1 MQIKKLTTTDDDYIH
16 ELNPS
21 NPLGH
26 HGNVAKAYAA
36 LLHSIYSSNTSFSP
50 TQFKA
55 TIGKYGVN
63 FSGYQQQDSQ
73 EFLLFLLDGL
83 QEDLN
88 RVKKKPYIEKPDST
102 DEMVHN
108 TAALK
113 AFADQNWD
121 IYKAR
126 NDSVIT
132 DLFAG
137 MYKSTVTCPV
147 CDKVSIIFDPF
158 NTLTLQ
164 LPIENNWS
172 KEVYFFPLQDRPI
185 RVDVDI
191 DKNASMR
198 GLKEFVA
205 KRVGCAPER
214 MIIAESYKSKFYR
227 MFDDVTVLSEANI
240 QSADIICLYEVESV
254 PTNYDPRKQ
263 RKTSF
268 YSNKDKE
275 EIPEINSP
283 AADRL
288 LVPIF
293 NRVVKSPNSR
303 QRTFFGEPCYVV
315 ITREDARTYDGVL
328 RKVLGKVA
336 TMTTKDILADDVLAN
351 QSVTTPED
359 PDTVVMH
366 DDDHSSDSNQIQ
378 TASVDGEDGFV
389 DVSMKNTT
397 DNSLPAPTATKPK
410 LHPVLQPGS
419 FIPPIL
425 QNLFQIKAVT
435 SGEVIPLGLNQID
448 EHKPY
453 TSVSERASHQLPHRP
468 ANHTSTGMTNGLNAS
483 NCSDDDTDDLSQ
495 TVVTPA
501 DDDSEGSS
509 IEHDEPNSGSGSD
522 ASDRLQS
529 FGSIMQNARPS
540 SRRNIG
546 QKTYSRKG
554 KKTATTNS
562 PRDEIPGLIR
572 PGEGIL
578 LDWEWDPYDALF
590 EGIEDDDEE
599 LRGSPTWKKVEL
611 YDDEE
616 LIQRRALRQT
626 RRRNGITLD
635 DCLNEFGKQ
644 ETLSENNAWYCPR
657 CKEHR
662 QAQKKFELWRTP
674 DILVMH
680 LKRFSSNRNFRDKLD
695 LPVVFPLE
703 GLDLE
708 DRVLWKEEGK
718 TLIYDLFA
726 VDNHYG
732 GLGGGHYTAY
742 AQSFFDKSW
751 YEYNGKKVVVNGN
764 VLRC

>member
-1 MQIKKLTTTDDDYIH
+1 MQIRILTAIDDDYKH
-16 ELNPS
+16 ELNAS
-21 NPLGH
+21 NPLGF

-36 LLHSIYSSNTSFSP
+36 LLNSIYSTNSSFSP

-55 TIGKYGVN
+55 TIGKYGVG
-63 FSGYQQQDSQ
+63 FSGYGQQDSQ

-88 RVKKKPYIEKPDST
+88 RIKKKPYIEKPDST

-108 TAALK
+108 PAALK

-172 KEVYFFPLQDRPI
+172 KEVYFFPLHSRPK

-198 GLKEFVA
+198 ALKEFVA

-214 MIIAESYKSKFYR
+214 LIMAESYKSKFYR
-227 MFDDVTVLSEANI
+227 MFDDVTVISEANI
-240 QSADIICLYEVESV
+240 QNADIICLYEVESV
-254 PTNYDPRKQ
+254 PTNYDPKKQ
-263 RKTSF
+263 KRTTF
-268 YSNKDKE
+268 YSSKEKE
-275 EIPEINSP
+275 EIPDINSP

-293 NRVVKSPNSR
+293 NRVVKSSNSR

-315 ITREDARTYDGVL
+315 ITREDVKTYDGVL

-336 TMTTKDILADDVLAN
+336 TMTTKNILDDDVLADP
-351 QSVTTPED
+351 SITTPED
-359 PDTVVMH
+359 SDTVVMH

-378 TASVDGEDGFV
+378 TASVEGEDGFV
-389 DVSMKNTT
+389 DVSMKNTA
-397 DNSLPAPTATKPK
+397 DSSIPKSNVMKSAT
-410 LHPVLQPGS
+410 HPVLQPGS
-419 FIPPIL
+419 FIPTSL

-448 EHKPY
+448 EHKTY
-453 TSVSERASHQLPHRP
+453 TSVLERASRQLPHRP
-468 ANHTSTGMTNGLNAS
+468 AKDNRFAGMANGLPTLNS
-483 NCSDDDTDDLSQ
+483 SDEDTDDVLQ
-495 TVVTPA
+495 NDRTPV
-501 DDDSEGSS
+501 DDESEGSS
-509 IEHDEPNSGSGSD
+509 IEHDERASGSRSD
-522 ASDRLQS
+522 ASDDLQS
-529 FGSIMQNARPS
+529 FSSIMQNAQPS
-540 SRRNIG
+540 SRGNSK

-554 KKTATTNS
+554 KKDTMADPT
-562 PRDEIPGLIR
+562 PDEIPSLIR

-578 LDWEWDPYDALF
+578 LDWEWDSYDALF
-590 EGIEDDDEE
+590 EGAEDDDEE
-599 LRGSPTWKKVEL
+599 FRGSPTWKKVDL
-611 YDDEE
+611 HNDEE
-616 LIQRRALRQT
+616 LIKKRATRQT

-635 DCLNEFGKQ
+635 DCLNEFGKE
-644 ETLSENNAWYCPR
+644 ETLTENNAWYCPK

-703 GLDLE
+703 GLDLQ
-708 DRVLWKEEGK
+708 DRVLSQEEGK

-742 AQSFFDKSW
+742 AQSFFNKEW
-751 YEYNGKKVVVNGN
+751 YEYNGRKF
-764 VLRC
+764 LIDRL

>member
-1 MQIKKLTTTDDDYIH
+1 MKLISTDGDYKQ
-16 ELNPS
+16 ELNPG

-36 LLHSIYSSNTSFSP
+36 LLHSIYNTNSSFSP

-63 FSGYQQQDSQ
+63 FSGYGQQDSQ

-108 TAALK
+108 PAALRV
-113 AFADQNWD
+113 FADQNWN

-172 KEVYFFPLQDRPI
+172 KEIYFFPLRDRPI

-198 GLKEFVA
+198 ALKEFVA
-205 KRVGCAPER
+205 NRVGCAPER
-214 MIIAESYKSKFYR
+214 MVMAESYKSKFYR
-227 MFDDVTVLSEANI
+227 MFDDVTVISEANI
-240 QSADIICLYEVESV
+240 QSADIICLYELESV
-254 PTNYDPRKQ
+254 PTNYDPKKH
-263 RKTSF
+263 RKTTF
-268 YSNKDKE
+268 YSSRERE
-275 EIPEINSP
+275 EIPDVNSP

-293 NRVVKSPNSR
+293 NRVVKSNNSR

-315 ITREDARTYDGVL
+315 ITREDAKSYDGVL

-336 TMTTKDILADDVLAN
+336 TMTTKNILGDHV
-351 QSVTTPED
+351 SVNPSISTPED
-359 PDTVVMH
+359 SDTVVMQ

-378 TASVDGEDGFV
+378 TASLEGEDGFV
-389 DVSMKNTT
+389 AVLKNA
-397 DNSLPAPTATKPK
+397 NEVSLPTLDPAKPTT
-410 LHPVLQPGS
+410 H
-419 FIPPIL
+419 PIL
-425 QNLFQIKAVT
+425 QPDSIIPPALRNLFLMKVVT

-453 TSVSERASHQLPHRP
+453 ISIAERASRQLPHRP
-468 ANHTSTGMTNGLNAS
+468 AKHGKSHRMVNGLTTS
-483 NCSDDDTDDLSQ
+483 NSSDEDTDDLKRNDPS
-495 TVVTPA
+495 PA
-501 DDDSEGSS
+501 DDESEGSS
-509 IEHDEPNSGSGSD
+509 IEHDERNSGEGSD
-522 ASDRLQS
+522 AEGELPTLESILQD
-529 FGSIMQNARPS
+529 APPS
-540 SRRNIG
+540 SRRNSK

-554 KKTATTNS
+554 KKATIVDRT
-562 PRDEIPGLIR
+562 PDEIPSLVR

-578 LDWEWDPYDALF
+578 LDWEWAAYDAFF
-590 EGIEDDDEE
+590 EGFEDDDEG
-599 LRGSPTWKKVEL
+599 LRGSPTWKNVEL
-611 YDDEE
+611 YNDEE
-616 LIQRRALRQT
+616 LVKKRALRQT

-644 ETLSENNAWYCPR
+644 ETLSENNAWYCPK

-742 AQSFFDKSW
+742 AQSFFNKEW
-751 YEYNGKKVVVNGN
+751 YEYNGKT
-764 VLRC
+764 LISDRMR

>member
-1 MQIKKLTTTDDDYIH
+1 MADDDYRH
-16 ELNPS
+16 ELNAS

-26 HGNVAKAYAA
+26 NGNVAKAYAA
-36 LLHSIYSSNTSFSP
+36 LLHSIYSTNTSFSP

-63 FSGYQQQDSQ
+63 FSGYGQQDSQ

-108 TAALK
+108 PAALK

-198 GLKEFVA
+198 ALKEFVA
-205 KRVGCAPER
+205 KRVGCAPDR
-214 MIIAESYKSKFYR
+214 MIMAESYKSKFYR
-227 MFDDVTVLSEANI
+227 MFDDVTVISEANI

-268 YSNKDKE
+268 YSSKDKE
-275 EIPEINSP
+275 EIPEISSP

-293 NRVVKSPNSR
+293 NRVVKSSSSR

-315 ITREDARTYDGVL
+315 ITREDAKTYDGVL

-336 TMTTKDILADDVLAN
+336 TMTTKNILADDVLAN
-351 QSVTTPED
+351 PSVTTPED
-359 PDTVVMH
+359 SDTVVMH

-389 DVSMKNTT
+389 DVSMKNTV
-397 DNSLPAPTATKPK
+397 DDSLPASTAMKPK
-410 LHPVLQPGS
+410 AHPALQPGS
-419 FIPPIL
+419 FVPPIL
-425 QNLFQIKAVT
+425 QNLFQIKVVT

-448 EHKPY
+448 EHKSY
-453 TSVSERASHQLPHRP
+453 TSVSERASRQLPHRP
-468 ANHTSTGMTNGLNAS
+468 AKKVSTGMANGLNATNS
-483 NCSDDDTDDLSQ
+483 SDEDTDDLTQ
-495 TVVTPA
+495 RNATA
-501 DDDSEGSS
+501 AEDDSEGSS
-509 IEHDEPNSGSGSD
+509 IEHDERNSGSGSE
-522 ASDRLQS
+522 ASDALQS

-540 SRRNIG
+540 ARRNSK

-554 KKTATTNS
+554 KKAASTDAT
-562 PRDEIPGLIR
+562 PDEILSLVR

-578 LDWEWDPYDALF
+578 LDWEWDSYNALF

-616 LIQRRALRQT
+616 LIRKRALRQT

-635 DCLNEFGKQ
+635 DCLNEFGKN

-695 LPVVFPLE
+695 LPVVFPLD
-703 GLDLE
+703 GLDLD

-742 AQSFFDKSW
+742 AQSFIDKSW
-751 YEYNGKKVVVNGN
+751 YEYNGKKVH
-764 VLRC
+764 LD